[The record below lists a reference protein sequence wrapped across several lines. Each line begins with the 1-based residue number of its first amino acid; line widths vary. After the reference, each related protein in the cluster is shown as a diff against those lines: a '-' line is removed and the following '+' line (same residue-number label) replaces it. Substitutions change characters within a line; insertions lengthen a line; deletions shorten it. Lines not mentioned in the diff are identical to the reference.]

1 MTSPDRR
8 SAPKPT
14 RMENCSFWAAQLP
27 AGHSRPLW
35 HRLAAG
41 EGSGFATVRVSAL
54 SRQRGIQMTGV
65 TRYLC
70 CCDGRCYWV
79 ACVLRSTAKAKSGAL
94 GFCLGA
100 QLSSYLPAF
109 VKGMRDL
116 GYMEG
121 KNLIVEWRFADGKFR
136 RLPDLAAQL
145 RAVEGGRHCHGRVA
159 RDWGSTEGDHTIPIV
174 MATTGDPVGSGF
186 VRSLARPG
194 KYHRTLR
201 KYEWRVGPKLLDDV
215 LHSVDCRS
223 CLWSRCW

>member
-1 MTSPDRR
+1 MSHERPGRRGRAARILDIVYRGSVTHYYMTSRRRSAALLPPERCRRRLDRRRRRALRVGCREWCAGRAGDGMTSPDRR

-100 QLSSYLPAF
+100 QLSSYLPAG
-109 VKGMRDL
+109 VKG
-116 GYMEG
+116 
-121 KNLIVEWRFADGKFR
+121 
-136 RLPDLAAQL
+136 
-145 RAVEGGRHCHGRVA
+145 RAGPWIYGGQKPNCRVA
-159 RDWGSTEGDHTIPIV
+159 
-174 MATTGDPVGSGF
+174 
-186 VRSLARPG
+186 L
-194 KYHRTLR
+194 
-201 KYEWRVGPKLLDDV
+201 
-215 LHSVDCRS
+215 C
-223 CLWSRCW
+223 